1 MSNFTRWTLGV
12 SLALFITV
20 APAVYFRYHYTDH
33 KRLRVVEPGVLYRS
47 GQLSADGFTE
57 AVLRYQ
63 IRTIINAMDE
73 VPDPDLASN
82 WWRLGTIKES
92 ELCRQL
98 GVRYVH
104 LKPDTVS
111 RRTIPGGRP
120 EAIDQ
125 FLEILDDPTNHPV
138 LLHCR
143 AGLHRTGVL
152 TAVYRM
158 EHGGCTAAGCRRPF
172 TQLEALDE
180 MKELGFGDFFCT
192 SANDYVKQYVLTYR
206 PRARKSDTRLTRS
219 EGGAQI
225 D

>member
-1 MSNFTRWTLGV
+1 MTTFTRWVLGI
-12 SLALFITV
+12 SLGLFITV
-20 APAVYFRYHYTDH
+20 APVVYYRYHYTDH

-47 GQLSADGFTE
+47 GQLSADGFTA

-63 IRTIINAMDE
+63 VRTIINAMDE
-73 VPDPDLASN
+73 VPDPDLLSN

-98 GVRYVH
+98 GVRYIH

-111 RRTIPGGRP
+111 RRSIPGGRP
-120 EAIDQ
+120 KAIDE
-125 FLEILDDPTNHPV
+125 FLAIMDDPTNHPV

-158 EHGGCTAAGCRRPF
+158 EYGGCTEDGSCRPF
-172 TQLEALDE
+172 SQLEALAE
-180 MKELGFGDFFCT
+180 MKTLGFGDFFCT
-192 SANDYVKQYVLTYR
+192 SANDYVKQYVLTYQ
-206 PRARKSDTRLTRS
+206 PRHQRDLRLTR
-219 EGGAQI
+219 GTPAGRA